1 MTGKLLTNFNA
12 RPYFDDFEGD
22 KNFLRV
28 LFKPGTAL
36 QAREITQ
43 LQTIINE
50 QIGRLGNH
58 IFKDGSP
65 VLEGSFN
72 VDVNVRYIKLHQT
85 QDGADISSYLSELEG
100 RVLSSIDGSIRFQ
113 VRKVA
118 TKTTS
123 EPDTLIGIYLS
134 GGNEVSSSGNE
145 TLITEA
151 EDGKTI
157 RSVTTAT
164 AGVTN
169 FVAGNESIKGLASIA
184 SVNDGVFYMAGF
196 FHKALAQTI
205 ILEKYSNTPTY
216 RIGLELE
223 ETIINASDDSSLYD
237 NAQGSSNFS
246 APGADRFKISLTLKK
261 QILDSSLGNIISNNA
276 SVDFYEFVR
285 VRNGQKVD
293 QVKNAQY
300 AYLGEELARRTYD
313 ANGDFTVRNFALDV
327 DENNPPN
334 EKLVLTL
341 DAGKAYVKG
350 REIETISSNTLEMDK
365 GRDTAAVS
373 DENINTFVGNFVYVT
388 FPEALSSETLPDI
401 SGNAKLDVI
410 AKSGSKI
417 GTCRIK
423 QLSYDDPKGYRLSF
437 FDLQLDPNELTK
449 NIESF
454 KNFNGTNKV
463 FVVSSES
470 IVDGDTVISQQ
481 ERSVLLYNTSKSSVN
496 SVTGLSYFKN
506 MQQIVSPNDYRAPDT
521 FFDITLT
528 GSNEE
533 FLLSPNPTGPQYPT
547 GLVRENFIVLNRG
560 TGKAYNSIDVT
571 VNTNQS
577 VTIRIDNEDV
587 TGENLLV
594 LFKVQ
599 SVSNNTRGKVKS
611 SNQQI
616 IINSGDNDNLTA
628 MKTIGSKAILKG
640 IDPADTSNNPP
651 ITGYSDIIR
660 IVSIVG
666 DSSGDITDRYE
677 LDNGQRDTF
686 YDLGSLKLKTG
697 VAVPS
702 ADNSFTITFDHFTHS
717 GNGAFIRNSYP
728 SAINYEEIPVYFS
741 KSSGKSYSLTDV
753 IDFRPTKALDGTFSG
768 GAIPYGAPA
777 DFMEV
782 SYDYFMPRIDKIIL
796 TKDKEF
802 RVIKGTSS
810 ENPVTPP
817 DDPNA
822 MSLYIITIPP
832 YTYNDNDLNIIPIHN
847 RRYTMKDIG
856 ILDRRIQELQAR
868 SNLRLLAE
876 KSKNVQIRDASGND
890 IFKNG
895 VLIDDFSG
903 HGIGDINSSDY
914 RCSIDFETSE
924 LRPSFSSESYDLVLD
939 TSNSTNMVQNG
950 PLLLVDHD
958 VVEHQIQPLAS
969 KSINLNPHKMTYW
982 FGEIKMNP
990 SSDMW
995 FSQSIKPRVT
1005 INDAG
1010 ENNAWEN
1017 LSTSVSTDLAKG
1029 FGTQWNDWE
1038 DLWTGRDNYVS
1049 NQETDPSSLIE
1060 SNVARLQSREA
1071 QNSLFDAADKIG
1083 SISTGLPNRI
1093 KKDVTNKTLDSSVVP
1108 FMRTDDV
1115 TFVATNLKPNTLFYA
1130 FFDDTLLSTEVSPCM
1145 EIVPTSS
1152 SKAFIDGIYDGDII
1166 TGQSGGKAKVIK
1178 NANDGT
1184 GKIYIK
1190 MISGSLADNEI
1201 INADKSLTQA
1211 TISTITTPSQLKS
1224 DSAGQLCGVFTI
1236 PSSDSSKF
1244 RSGQRLF
1251 RLIDNNSNTLN
1262 NTDTVAEVVYTSQ
1275 GIMDDPENYVVST
1288 RLPLAKRSNICDP
1301 LSISKDVFSRELNT
1315 TNRCLD
1321 WKDPLSQTFIID
1333 PASNRNGI
1341 FLKSLDLFFKTKD
1354 DTLPVMV
1361 EIRPTVNGYP
1371 STSTVIPFSEVI
1383 LNPSQVIVSNGPD
1396 PETSSNKNT
1405 RFTFDAPV
1413 YLSPGEYAIVVK
1425 TNSSNYELWEGVV
1438 GESRLSTLGVENN
1451 QLEKITKQP
1460 LIGSLYSSHNAG
1472 TWEKLNNESLMFRLN
1487 KCQFKTSEISTA
1499 TLNVSL
1505 PTQSKSIDLFKFN
1518 ASMLKNFT
1526 SSQNPTFS
1534 YTIGSESAVNFHENR
1549 NIELPLSKIVGGAV
1563 EMKITSTIPTST
1575 STDVCPVIDMERVS
1589 LITVKNIIDSVE
1601 YDASDLSIESAGSG
1615 YTSSDTFKLT
1625 DNSDSTKKAVFN
1637 PIVDGNGS
1645 IIGFNLASSS
1655 KNMTNGVTLSE
1666 SSSTGSGA
1674 SIVFDNETA
1683 SSGSVAD
1690 AVYIS
1695 KRVNLKSPYE
1705 SKDIRVYLDLYKPS
1719 GTNVHVYYKV
1729 ANTNDSTIFDDRNW
1743 YLMSQIT
1750 PEYVVS
1756 EFNNDYREYAFGTNG
1771 GVKLV
1776 TDGTLDNFNIYSI
1789 KIVFSSSNTARPPK
1803 ARNLRAI
1810 ALQEFAG
1817 V

>member
-1 MTGKLLTNFNA
+1 MTRKLLTNFNA

-72 VDVNVRYIKLHQT
+72 VDVNVRYIKLHET

-100 RVLSSIDGSIRFQ
+100 RVLSSIDSSIRFQ

-123 EPDTLIGIYLS
+123 EPNTLIGIYLS
-134 GGNEVSSSGNE
+134 GGNEVSATGNE
-145 TLITEA
+145 VLITEA
-151 EDGKTI
+151 EEGKNI

-164 AGVTN
+164 AGVSQL
-169 FVAGNESIKGLASIA
+169 VDANESIKGLSSIA
-184 SVNDGVFYMAGF
+184 SVNEGVFYMAGF

-246 APGADRFKISLTLKK
+246 APGADRFKVSLTLKS

-276 SVDFYEFVR
+276 STDFYEFVR

-300 AYLGEELARRTYD
+300 SYLAEEMARRTYD
-313 ANGDFTVRNFALDV
+313 ANGNFVVRNFALDV

-334 EKLVLTL
+334 TKLALTL
-341 DAGKAYVKG
+341 DAGKAYVQG
-350 REIETISSNTLEMDK
+350 REIETISPVTLEMDK
-365 GRDTAAVS
+365 GRDTATIS
-373 DENINTFVGNFVYVT
+373 DENINTFIGNFVYVT
-388 FPEALSSETLPDI
+388 FPASLSSPETLPDI
-401 SGNAKLDVI
+401 SANAKLDI
-410 AKSGSKI
+410 IGKSGTKI

-437 FDLQLDPNELTK
+437 FDLQLNTNELSK
-449 NIESF
+449 NITSF
-454 KNFNGTNKV
+454 KKENGTNNV
-463 FVVSSES
+463 FIVSSES
-470 IVDGDTVISQQ
+470 IVDGDTIISQQ
-481 ERSVLLYNTSKSSVN
+481 ERSVLLYNISKSSIN
-496 SVTGLSYFKN
+496 SVTGISYFKN
-506 MQQIVSPNDYRAPDT
+506 MSQIVTPSTYTAPDT
-521 FFDITLT
+521 FFDISFS
-528 GSNEE
+528 GSGEE
-533 FLLSPNPTGPQYPT
+533 LLLSPNPSGPQYPS
-547 GLVRENFIVLNRG
+547 GLIRENFIVLNRN
-560 TGKAYNSIDVT
+560 TGKSYDSIDVT
-571 VNTNQS
+571 ITSNQS
-577 VTIRIDNEDV
+577 ATIRIDNEDV
-587 TGENLLV
+587 TGESLLV
-594 LFKVQ
+594 LYKVQ
-599 SVSNNTRGKVKS
+599 STSGSVRTKVKG
-611 SNQQI
+611 QHTHT
-616 IINSGDNDNLTA
+616 INAAGDLTA
-628 MKTIGSKAILKG
+628 MTTIGSKVILDG
-640 IDPADTSNNPP
+640 FC
-651 ITGYSDIIR
+651 DIIK

-666 DSSGDITDRYE
+666 NSSGDVTDRYE

-686 YDLGSLKLKTG
+686 YDFGSLKLKSG
-697 VAVPS
+697 VSVPS
-702 ADNSFTITFDHFTHS
+702 GDASFAVTFESFTHTGT
-717 GNGAFIRNSYP
+717 GAFTRDSYP
-728 SAINYEEIPVYFS
+728 NTISYEDIPVYFS

-753 IDFRPTKALDGTFSG
+753 IDFRPTRDITEAIEG

-782 SYDYFMPRIDKIIL
+782 SYSYFMPRIDKIIL

-802 RVIKGTSS
+802 RVIKGTSA
-810 ENPVTPP
+810 ETPVTPP

-832 YTYNDNDLNIIPIHN
+832 YTYNDNDINIIPIHN

-868 SNLRLLAE
+868 SNVRLLRE

-903 HGIGDINSSDY
+903 HSIGDINSSDY
-914 RCSIDFETSE
+914 RCSIDFDTNE
-924 LRPSFSSESYDLVLD
+924 LRPSFSSESYDIVLD

-969 KSINLNPHKMTYW
+969 KSINLNPHKMAYW

-1005 INDAG
+1005 INDDG

-1038 DLWTGRDNYVS
+1038 DLWTGRENYVS
-1049 NQETDPSSLIE
+1049 SQETDPSSLVE
-1060 SNVARLQSREA
+1060 SNIARLQSREA
-1071 QNSLFDAADKIG
+1071 QNDLFDAVDKIG
-1083 SISTGLPNRI
+1083 TIGTGLPNRI
-1093 KKDVTNKTLDSSVVP
+1093 QKDIINKTLDGSVVP
-1108 FMRTDDV
+1108 FMRTDEV

-1130 FFDDTLLSTEVSPCM
+1130 FFDDTALSTEVSSCL
-1145 EIVPTSS
+1145 EIVPKNST
-1152 SKAFIDGIYDGDII
+1152 KVFIDGIYDGDII
-1166 TGQSGGKAKVIK
+1166 TGQSGGRARVVK
-1178 NANDGT
+1178 NANDNL
-1184 GKIYIK
+1184 GKIYVQ
-1190 MISGSLADNEI
+1190 MISGSLSANEI
-1201 INADKSLTQA
+1201 INGDKSLTQA
-1211 TISTITTPSQLKS
+1211 TIESINTPTELKS
-1224 DSAGQLCGVFTI
+1224 DASGQLCGIFTI

-1251 RLIDNNSNTLN
+1251 RLIDNSTNTLN
-1262 NTDTVAEVVYTSQ
+1262 NTDSVAEVTYTSQ

-1288 RLPLAKRSNICDP
+1288 RLPLTKRSNICDA
-1301 LSISKDVFSRELNT
+1301 LSVSKDVFSRELNAI
-1315 TNRCLD
+1315 NRCLD
-1321 WKDPLSQTFIID
+1321 WKDPLSQTFIVD
-1333 PASNRNGI
+1333 SASNRNGI

-1371 STSTVIPFSEVI
+1371 STSNVIPFSEVI
-1383 LNPSQVIVSNGPD
+1383 LNPSQVTVSTGPD
-1396 PETSSNKNT
+1396 PETTSSKNT
-1405 RFTFDAPV
+1405 RFSFDAPV

-1425 TNSSNYELWEGVV
+1425 TNSSNYELWEGVI
-1438 GESRLSTLGVENN
+1438 GESRLSTMGVQNN
-1451 QLEKITKQP
+1451 QLEKIAKQP
-1460 LIGSLYSSHNAG
+1460 LVGHLYSSHNSG
-1472 TWEKLNNESLMFRLN
+1472 TWEQLNNESLMFRLN
-1487 KCQFKTSEISTA
+1487 KCQFKTSTDSTA
-1499 TLNVSL
+1499 TLTVSL

-1526 SSQNPTFS
+1526 SSENPSFS
-1534 YTIGSESAVNFHENR
+1534 YTIGSDSAVNFHENR
-1549 NIELPLSKIVGGAV
+1549 NIELPLSKTVGGSTTF
-1563 EMKITSTIPTST
+1563 KITSTIPSSA
-1575 STDVCPVIDMERVS
+1575 STDTCPVIDMERVS

-1601 YDASDLSIESAGSG
+1601 YDVSDLSIESGGSG
-1615 YTSSDTFKLT
+1615 YLTTDVFKLT
-1625 DNSDSTKKAVFN
+1625 DQIDSTKTVTFN
-1637 PIVDGNGS
+1637 PTVDGNGA
-1645 IIGFNLASSS
+1645 ITGFTLLSSS
-1655 KNMTNGVTLSE
+1655 KNMINGVTTSLST
-1666 SSSTGSGA
+1666 STGSGTA
-1674 SIVFDNETA
+1674 SIVVDNET
-1683 SSGSVAD
+1683 SPSGSVAD

-1705 SKDIRVYLDLYKPS
+1705 SKDIRVYLDLFKPS
-1719 GTNVHVYYKV
+1719 GTDVHVYYKV
-1729 ANTNDSTIFDDRNW
+1729 ASTNDTTIFEDRNW
-1743 YLMSQIT
+1743 YLMSQLT

-1756 EFNNDYREYAFGTNG
+1756 EYNNDYREYVFGTNG
-1771 GVKLV
+1771 GVELV
-1776 TDGTLDNFNIYSI
+1776 TNGTLDNFNVYAI
-1789 KIVFSSSNTARPPK
+1789 KVVFSSSNTSRPPK

-1810 ALQEFAG
+1810 ALQEFAS